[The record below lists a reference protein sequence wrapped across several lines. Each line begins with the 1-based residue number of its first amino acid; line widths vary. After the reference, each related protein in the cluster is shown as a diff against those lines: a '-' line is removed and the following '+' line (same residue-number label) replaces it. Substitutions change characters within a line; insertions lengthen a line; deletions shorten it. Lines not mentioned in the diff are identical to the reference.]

1 MRAVIHK
8 AELPAEGRIIAIS
21 DVHANLPY
29 LKGLLAKLS
38 LRSEDTLVFC
48 GDMLEKGEYSL
59 ETLRFIMELSAAR
72 RVLAVQGNCDFW
84 QDSIYRANERTD
96 EMCIRDRPTATAIS
110 RPI

>member
-38 LRSEDTLVFC
+38 LRSEDTL
-48 GDMLEKGEYSL
+48 G
-59 ETLRFIMELSAAR
+59 
-72 RVLAVQGNCDFW
+72 
-84 QDSIYRANERTD
+84 
-96 EMCIRDRPTATAIS
+96 S
-110 RPI
+110 RPLSMLLIMLMANTSRFVAVMQNPTLTRRWTTWSTPAGCPSSSASA